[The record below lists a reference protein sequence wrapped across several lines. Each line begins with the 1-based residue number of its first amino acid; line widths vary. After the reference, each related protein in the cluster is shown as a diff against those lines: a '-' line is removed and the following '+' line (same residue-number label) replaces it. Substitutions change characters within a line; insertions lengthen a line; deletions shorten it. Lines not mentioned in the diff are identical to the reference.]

1 MQMDIKPCHWTEHY
15 DW

>member
-1 MQMDIKPCHWTEHY
+1 MQMDIKPFHWTEHY